1 MSAERD
7 DSVRAAADAVSA
19 GKATKETVDALL
31 GRPHPTADSAI
42 ERGPAT
48 PEDRFAELARL
59 TSAYMD
65 APEEAML
72 RRAFEFARD
81 AHAGQCRK
89 SGEPFIIHPIEV
101 GIILADLRMDAETIT
116 AALLHDTVEDT
127 DVTLDELRKK
137 FGEDVAL
144 MVDGVTKIGLVPLV
158 SKEEQQA
165 ENIRKILMAMSKD
178 IRVIIIKLADRLHNM
193 RTLAARPP
201 DKQRKTSLETMNF
214 YAPIAHR
221 LGMSDV
227 KEEMEDIAIHYLDP
241 YGCKEVEEQIALH
254 KEERDAFIDS
264 IKKRI
269 RERISDIK
277 PEPIIEGRVK
287 SIYSIYK
294 KVYVKNKRFDE
305 IYDIYAVRV
314 IVQSVIECY
323 NVLGVIHDMFRP
335 IPYRFKD
342 YIATP
347 KPNRYQSLH
356 TTVIGR
362 EGIPFEVQ
370 IRTVEMHN
378 TAQYGVAAHW
388 KYKAG
393 ISGNVSGEKRFD
405 WIRQLLE
412 RQQEADDVEAIADAI
427 KTDLSPDEVFVFT
440 PKGDVVALPT
450 GATVLDFAYHIHT
463 QVGNKMTGAKVG
475 GRMVS
480 FDYVVHTGEIVEILT
495 SGSPNYGPNRNWI
508 EIAKTTEA
516 KSKIRS
522 WFKKECREENIER
535 GREELEREFKRNN
548 IAITPELL
556 QTSASRQRLDSV
568 DDLYAAIGYGGV
580 SMAKIVQRIKED
592 QLRNHKEQQAIQA
605 AAENPMESISENNR
619 RSRKKGIIIEGM
631 ENCLVKFAQC
641 CNPLPGDPIIGFVTR
656 GFGVSIHKQD
666 CVNVVNNRDDPEN
679 KDRWLKATWAGVE
692 DSTYRATIDVIAE
705 DRITIFAD
713 ITTAI
718 AANHIPLQE
727 MNGHHLKNGNL
738 DLVVTV
744 EIAGVE
750 QLSNVMGRIQKIPGV
765 ISVER
770 TGKQ

>member
-1 MSAERD
+1 MTSQTGAAGTAVKTFEQLVEKIRASEKPYDLEKITQAYKVAEKAHEGQLRTSGD
-7 DSVRAAADAVSA
+7 PYITHPLAVASI
-19 GKATKETVDALL
+19 LL
-31 GRPHPTADSAI
+31 D
-42 ERGPAT
+42 
-48 PEDRFAELARL
+48 
-59 TSAYMD
+59 YCMD
-65 APEEAML
+65 T
-72 RRAFEFARD
+72 D
-81 AHAGQCRK
+81 
-89 SGEPFIIHPIEV
+89 
-101 GIILADLRMDAETIT
+101 TIC

-201 DKQRKTSLETMNF
+201 EKQRKTSLETMNF

-480 FDYVVHTGEIVEILT
+480 FDYVVYTGEIVEILT

-556 QTSASRQRLDSV
+556 QTFASRQRLDSV

-666 CVNVVNNRDDPEN
+666 CVNVVNNRDDPDN

>member
-1 MSAERD
+1 MTSQTGAAGTAVKTFEQLVEKIRASEKPYDLEKITQAYKVAEKAHEGQLRTSGD
-7 DSVRAAADAVSA
+7 PYITHPLAVASI
-19 GKATKETVDALL
+19 LL
-31 GRPHPTADSAI
+31 D
-42 ERGPAT
+42 
-48 PEDRFAELARL
+48 
-59 TSAYMD
+59 YCMD
-65 APEEAML
+65 T
-72 RRAFEFARD
+72 D
-81 AHAGQCRK
+81 
-89 SGEPFIIHPIEV
+89 
-101 GIILADLRMDAETIT
+101 TIC

-201 DKQRKTSLETMNF
+201 EKQRKTSLETMNF

-522 WFKKECREENIER
+522 
-535 GREELEREFKRNN
+535 
-548 IAITPELL
+548 
-556 QTSASRQRLDSV
+556 
-568 DDLYAAIGYGGV
+568 
-580 SMAKIVQRIKED
+580 
-592 QLRNHKEQQAIQA
+592 
-605 AAENPMESISENNR
+605 
-619 RSRKKGIIIEGM
+619 
-631 ENCLVKFAQC
+631 
-641 CNPLPGDPIIGFVTR
+641 
-656 GFGVSIHKQD
+656 
-666 CVNVVNNRDDPEN
+666 
-679 KDRWLKATWAGVE
+679 
-692 DSTYRATIDVIAE
+692 
-705 DRITIFAD
+705 
-713 ITTAI
+713 
-718 AANHIPLQE
+718 
-727 MNGHHLKNGNL
+727 
-738 DLVVTV
+738 
-744 EIAGVE
+744 
-750 QLSNVMGRIQKIPGV
+750 
-765 ISVER
+765 
-770 TGKQ
+770 

>member
-1 MSAERD
+1 MTSQTGAAGTAVKTFEQLVEKIRASEKPYDLEKITQAYKVAEKAHEGQLRTSGD
-7 DSVRAAADAVSA
+7 PYITHPLAVA
-19 GKATKETVDALL
+19 FILL
-31 GRPHPTADSAI
+31 D
-42 ERGPAT
+42 
-48 PEDRFAELARL
+48 
-59 TSAYMD
+59 YCMD
-65 APEEAML
+65 T
-72 RRAFEFARD
+72 D
-81 AHAGQCRK
+81 
-89 SGEPFIIHPIEV
+89 
-101 GIILADLRMDAETIT
+101 TIC

-201 DKQRKTSLETMNF
+201 EKQRKTSLETMNF

>member
-1 MSAERD
+1 MTSQTGAAGTAVKTFEQLVEKIRASEKPYDLEKITQAYKVAEKAHEGQLRTSGD
-7 DSVRAAADAVSA
+7 PYITHPLAVASI
-19 GKATKETVDALL
+19 LL
-31 GRPHPTADSAI
+31 D
-42 ERGPAT
+42 
-48 PEDRFAELARL
+48 
-59 TSAYMD
+59 YCMD
-65 APEEAML
+65 T
-72 RRAFEFARD
+72 D
-81 AHAGQCRK
+81 
-89 SGEPFIIHPIEV
+89 
-101 GIILADLRMDAETIT
+101 TIC

-201 DKQRKTSLETMNF
+201 EKQRKTSLETMNF

-412 RQQEADDVEAIADAI
+412 RQQEADDVETIADAI

>member
-1 MSAERD
+1 MGITDVTTIEELIAKVNSLDKQYDTEKIKKAYEVAD
-7 DSVRAAADAVSA
+7 KAHEGQVRTSGDKYITHPLAVASILLDYCMD
-19 GKATKETVDALL
+19 TDTV
-31 GRPHPTADSAI
+31 
-42 ERGPAT
+42 
-48 PEDRFAELARL
+48 
-59 TSAYMD
+59 
-65 APEEAML
+65 
-72 RRAFEFARD
+72 
-81 AHAGQCRK
+81 C
-89 SGEPFIIHPIEV
+89 
-101 GIILADLRMDAETIT
+101 
-116 AALLHDTVEDT
+116 AALLHDVVEDT
-127 DVTLDELRKK
+127 AVTLEELRKQ
-137 FGEDVAL
+137 FGDDVAL
-144 MVDGVTKIGLVPLV
+144 MVDGVTKIGLVPLN

-165 ENIRKILMAMSKD
+165 ENIRKIPMAMSKD

-193 RTLAARPP
+193 RTLGPRPP
-201 DKQRKTSLETMNF
+201 HKQRKTSLETMSI

-221 LGMSDV
+221 LGMNAI

-241 YGCKEVEEQIALH
+241 YGCSEVERLLDLH
-254 KEERDAFIDS
+254 KEERDNFIDT
-264 IKKRI
+264 IKFRI
-269 RERISDIK
+269 RERITDIK

-294 KVYVKNKRFDE
+294 KVYLKNKKFDE

-393 ISGNVSGEKRFD
+393 LKGNVAGEKRFD

-412 RQQEADDVEAIADAI
+412 RQQEADDVEQITDAI
-427 KTDLSPDEVFVFT
+427 KTDLAPDEVFVFS
-440 PKGDVVALPT
+440 PKGDVYSLPM
-450 GATVLDFAYHIHT
+450 GSTVIDFAYAIHT

-480 FDYVVHTGEIVEILT
+480 FDYQVKTGDIIEILT
-495 SGSPNYGPNRNWI
+495 SGSPGYGPNRNWLD
-508 EIAKTTEA
+508 IAKTTEA
-516 KSKIRS
+516 KGKIRS
-522 WFKKECREENIER
+522 WFKKERRDENIER

-548 IAITPELL
+548 IPLDEALL
-556 QTSASRQRLDSV
+556 IDAAHRQRLDKIE
-568 DDLYAAIGYGGV
+568 DLYAAIGYGGV
-580 SMAKIVQRIKED
+580 SLSKIIQRIKED
-592 QLRNHKEQQAIQA
+592 ELRRQKEHTPVRSAADSIQ
-605 AAENPMESISENNR
+605 ENNS
-619 RSRKKGIIIEGM
+619 RSRSKGIIIEGVD
-631 ENCLVKFAQC
+631 NCLVKFAQC

-666 CVNVVNNRDDPEN
+666 CINVINNMESADN
-679 KDRWLKATWAGVE
+679 KDRWIKASWAGVD
-692 DSTYRATIDVIAE
+692 DSTYRATVEVIAE
-705 DRITIFAD
+705 NKTSLLAD
-713 ITTAI
+713 VTMAI
-718 AANHIPLQE
+718 AANHIPVHE
-727 MNGHHLKNGNL
+727 MNMHRLKNGNT
-738 DLVVTV
+738 DLAITV

-750 QLSNVMGRIQKIPGV
+750 QLTNVMTRLKKIAGV

>member
-1 MSAERD
+1 MTSQTGAAGTAVKTFEQLVEKIRASEKPYDLEKITQAYKVAEKAHEGQLRTSGD
-7 DSVRAAADAVSA
+7 PYITHPLAVASI
-19 GKATKETVDALL
+19 LL
-31 GRPHPTADSAI
+31 D
-42 ERGPAT
+42 
-48 PEDRFAELARL
+48 
-59 TSAYMD
+59 YCMD
-65 APEEAML
+65 T
-72 RRAFEFARD
+72 D
-81 AHAGQCRK
+81 
-89 SGEPFIIHPIEV
+89 
-101 GIILADLRMDAETIT
+101 TIC

-201 DKQRKTSLETMNF
+201 EKQRKTSLETMNF

-323 NVLGVIHDMFRP
+323 NVLGVIHDMFQP

>member
-1 MSAERD
+1 MTSQTGAAGTAVKTFEQLVEKIRASEKPYDLEKITQAYKVAEKAHEGQLRTSGD
-7 DSVRAAADAVSA
+7 PYITHPLAVASI
-19 GKATKETVDALL
+19 LL
-31 GRPHPTADSAI
+31 D
-42 ERGPAT
+42 
-48 PEDRFAELARL
+48 
-59 TSAYMD
+59 YCMD
-65 APEEAML
+65 T
-72 RRAFEFARD
+72 D
-81 AHAGQCRK
+81 
-89 SGEPFIIHPIEV
+89 
-101 GIILADLRMDAETIT
+101 TIC

-201 DKQRKTSLETMNF
+201 EKQRKTSLETMNF

-656 GFGVSIHKQD
+656 GLGVSIHKQD

>member
-1 MSAERD
+1 MTSQTGAAGTAVKTFEQLVEKIRASEKPYDLEKITQAYKVAEKAHEGQLRTSGD
-7 DSVRAAADAVSA
+7 PYITHPLAVAAI
-19 GKATKETVDALL
+19 LL
-31 GRPHPTADSAI
+31 D
-42 ERGPAT
+42 
-48 PEDRFAELARL
+48 
-59 TSAYMD
+59 YCMD
-65 APEEAML
+65 T
-72 RRAFEFARD
+72 D
-81 AHAGQCRK
+81 
-89 SGEPFIIHPIEV
+89 
-101 GIILADLRMDAETIT
+101 TIC

-201 DKQRKTSLETMNF
+201 EKQRKTSLETMNF

-718 AANHIPLQE
+718 AVNHIPLQE

>member
-1 MSAERD
+1 MTSQTGAAGTAVKTFEQLVEKIRASEKPYDLEKITQAYKVAEKAHEGQLRTSGD
-7 DSVRAAADAVSA
+7 PYITHPLAVASI
-19 GKATKETVDALL
+19 LL
-31 GRPHPTADSAI
+31 D
-42 ERGPAT
+42 
-48 PEDRFAELARL
+48 
-59 TSAYMD
+59 YCMD
-65 APEEAML
+65 T
-72 RRAFEFARD
+72 D
-81 AHAGQCRK
+81 
-89 SGEPFIIHPIEV
+89 
-101 GIILADLRMDAETIT
+101 TIC
-116 AALLHDTVEDT
+116 AALLHDTVDDT

-201 DKQRKTSLETMNF
+201 EKQRKTSLETMNF

-605 AAENPMESISENNR
+605 AAENPMASISENNR

>member
-1 MSAERD
+1 MTSQTGAAGTAVKTFEQLVEKIRASEKPYDLEKITQAYKVAEKAHEGQLRTSGD
-7 DSVRAAADAVSA
+7 PYITHPLAVAAI
-19 GKATKETVDALL
+19 LL
-31 GRPHPTADSAI
+31 D
-42 ERGPAT
+42 
-48 PEDRFAELARL
+48 
-59 TSAYMD
+59 YCMD
-65 APEEAML
+65 T
-72 RRAFEFARD
+72 D
-81 AHAGQCRK
+81 
-89 SGEPFIIHPIEV
+89 
-101 GIILADLRMDAETIT
+101 TIC

-201 DKQRKTSLETMNF
+201 EKQRKTSLETMNF

-666 CVNVVNNRDDPEN
+666 CVNVVNNRDDPET

>member
-1 MSAERD
+1 MTSQTGTAGTAVKTFEQLVEKIRASEKPYDLEKITQAYKVAEKAHEGQLRTSGD
-7 DSVRAAADAVSA
+7 PYITHPLAVASI
-19 GKATKETVDALL
+19 LL
-31 GRPHPTADSAI
+31 D
-42 ERGPAT
+42 
-48 PEDRFAELARL
+48 
-59 TSAYMD
+59 YCMD
-65 APEEAML
+65 T
-72 RRAFEFARD
+72 D
-81 AHAGQCRK
+81 
-89 SGEPFIIHPIEV
+89 
-101 GIILADLRMDAETIT
+101 TIC

-201 DKQRKTSLETMNF
+201 EKQRKTSLETMNF

-666 CVNVVNNRDDPEN
+666 CVNVVNNRDDPDN

>member
-1 MSAERD
+1 MTSQTGAAGTAVKTFEQLVEKIRASEKPYDLEKITQAYKVAEKAHEGQLRTSGD
-7 DSVRAAADAVSA
+7 PYITHPLAVASI
-19 GKATKETVDALL
+19 LL
-31 GRPHPTADSAI
+31 D
-42 ERGPAT
+42 
-48 PEDRFAELARL
+48 
-59 TSAYMD
+59 YCMD
-65 APEEAML
+65 T
-72 RRAFEFARD
+72 D
-81 AHAGQCRK
+81 
-89 SGEPFIIHPIEV
+89 
-101 GIILADLRMDAETIT
+101 TIC

-201 DKQRKTSLETMNF
+201 EKQRKTSLETMNF

-727 MNGHHLKNGNL
+727 MNGQHLKNGNL

>member
-1 MSAERD
+1 MTSQTGAAGTVVKTFEQLVEKIRASEKPYDLEKITQAYKVAEKAHEGQLRTSGD
-7 DSVRAAADAVSA
+7 PYITHPLAVASI
-19 GKATKETVDALL
+19 LL
-31 GRPHPTADSAI
+31 D
-42 ERGPAT
+42 
-48 PEDRFAELARL
+48 
-59 TSAYMD
+59 YCMD
-65 APEEAML
+65 T
-72 RRAFEFARD
+72 D
-81 AHAGQCRK
+81 
-89 SGEPFIIHPIEV
+89 
-101 GIILADLRMDAETIT
+101 TIC

-201 DKQRKTSLETMNF
+201 EKQRKTSLETMNF

>member
-1 MSAERD
+1 MTSQTGAAGTAVKTFEQLVEKIRASEKPYDLEKITQAYKVAEKAHEGQLRTSGD
-7 DSVRAAADAVSA
+7 PYITHPLAVASI
-19 GKATKETVDALL
+19 LL
-31 GRPHPTADSAI
+31 D
-42 ERGPAT
+42 
-48 PEDRFAELARL
+48 
-59 TSAYMD
+59 YCMD
-65 APEEAML
+65 T
-72 RRAFEFARD
+72 D
-81 AHAGQCRK
+81 
-89 SGEPFIIHPIEV
+89 
-101 GIILADLRMDAETIT
+101 TIC

-201 DKQRKTSLETMNF
+201 EKQRKTSLETMNF

-522 WFKKECREENIER
+522 WFKKECREENIKR

>member
-1 MSAERD
+1 MTGSA
-7 DSVRAAADAVSA
+7 SSGAAGA
-19 GKATKETVDALL
+19 
-31 GRPHPTADSAI
+31 PAI
-42 ERGPAT
+42 T
-48 PEDRFAELARL
+48 
-59 TSAYMD
+59 T
-65 APEEAML
+65 
-72 RRAFEFARD
+72 FE
-81 AHAGQCRK
+81 Q
-89 SGEPFIIHPIEV
+89 
-101 GIILADLRMDAETIT
+101 LADKIKASEKAYDLNKIEQAYEVAEKAHEGQLRTSGDPYITHPLAVASILLDYCMDTDTIC
-116 AALLHDTVEDT
+116 AALLHDVVEDT
-127 DVTLDELRKK
+127 PVSLDELRKK
-137 FGEDVAL
+137 FGDDVAL
-144 MVDGVTKIGLVPLV
+144 LVDGVTKIGLVPLN
-158 SKEEQQA
+158 SKEEQHA

-193 RTLAARPP
+193 RTLGARPP
-201 DKQRKTSLETMNF
+201 QKQRKTSLETMNF

-269 RERISDIK
+269 RERITDIK

-412 RQQEADDVEAIADAI
+412 RQQEADDVEAITDAI
-427 KTDLSPDEVFVFT
+427 KTDLAPDEVFAFT
-440 PKGDVVALPT
+440 PKGDVIALPV
-450 GATVLDFAYHIHT
+450 GATVIDFAYSIHT

-480 FDYVVHTGEIVEILT
+480 FDYEVKTGDIVEILT
-495 SGSPNYGPNRNWI
+495 SGSPNYGPNRNWL

-522 WFKKECREENIER
+522 WFKKECRDENIVR
-535 GREELEREFKRNN
+535 GKEELEHEFKRNN
-548 IAITPELL
+548 IAIEPELL
-556 QTSASRQRLDSV
+556 QSTAQRQRLGSV

-580 SMAKIVQRIKED
+580 SLSKIIQRIKEE
-592 QLRNHKEQQAIQA
+592 QLRNHKEQQAVQTA
-605 AAENPMESISENNR
+605 AADPQENIAETNR
-619 RSRKKGIIIEGM
+619 RSRQKGIIIEGVD
-631 ENCLVKFAQC
+631 NCLVKFAQC

-666 CVNVVNNRDDPEN
+666 CINVINNMDNPDN
-679 KDRWLKATWAGVE
+679 KDRWIKASWAGVD
-692 DSTYRATIDVIAE
+692 DSTYRATIDVVAE

-718 AANHIPLQE
+718 ATNHIPLQE
-727 MNGHHLKNGNL
+727 LNAHHLKNGNMSL
-738 DLVVTV
+738 MVTV
-744 EIAGVE
+744 EIAGME
-750 QLSNVMGRIQKIPGV
+750 QLSNVMGRLQKIPGV

>member
-1 MSAERD
+1 MTSQTGAAGTAVKTFEQLVEKIRASEKPYDLEKITQAYKVAEKAHEGQLRTSGD
-7 DSVRAAADAVSA
+7 PYITHPLAVASI
-19 GKATKETVDALL
+19 LL
-31 GRPHPTADSAI
+31 D
-42 ERGPAT
+42 
-48 PEDRFAELARL
+48 
-59 TSAYMD
+59 YCMD
-65 APEEAML
+65 T
-72 RRAFEFARD
+72 D
-81 AHAGQCRK
+81 
-89 SGEPFIIHPIEV
+89 
-101 GIILADLRMDAETIT
+101 TIC

-201 DKQRKTSLETMNF
+201 EKQRKTSLETMNF

-254 KEERDAFIDS
+254 KEERDAFIES

>member
-1 MSAERD
+1 MTSQTGAAGMAVKTFEQLVEKIRASEKPYDLEKITQAYKVAEKAHEGQLRTSGD
-7 DSVRAAADAVSA
+7 PYITHPLAVASI
-19 GKATKETVDALL
+19 LL
-31 GRPHPTADSAI
+31 D
-42 ERGPAT
+42 
-48 PEDRFAELARL
+48 
-59 TSAYMD
+59 YCMD
-65 APEEAML
+65 T
-72 RRAFEFARD
+72 D
-81 AHAGQCRK
+81 
-89 SGEPFIIHPIEV
+89 
-101 GIILADLRMDAETIT
+101 TIC

-201 DKQRKTSLETMNF
+201 EKQRKTSLETMNF

-370 IRTVEMHN
+370 IRTVEMHH
-378 TAQYGVAAHW
+378 TAQYGVGAHW

>member
-1 MSAERD
+1 MTSQTGAAGTAVKTFEQLVEKIRASEKPYDLEKITQAYKVAEKAHEGQLRTSGD
-7 DSVRAAADAVSA
+7 PYITHPLAVASI
-19 GKATKETVDALL
+19 LL
-31 GRPHPTADSAI
+31 D
-42 ERGPAT
+42 
-48 PEDRFAELARL
+48 
-59 TSAYMD
+59 YCMD
-65 APEEAML
+65 T
-72 RRAFEFARD
+72 D
-81 AHAGQCRK
+81 
-89 SGEPFIIHPIEV
+89 
-101 GIILADLRMDAETIT
+101 TIC

-201 DKQRKTSLETMNF
+201 EKQRKTSLETMNF

-227 KEEMEDIAIHYLDP
+227 KEEMEDIAIHDLDP

>member
-1 MSAERD
+1 MTSQTGAAGTTVKTFEQLVEKIRASEKPYDLEKITQAYKVAEKAHEGQLRTSGD
-7 DSVRAAADAVSA
+7 PYITHPLAVASI
-19 GKATKETVDALL
+19 LL
-31 GRPHPTADSAI
+31 D
-42 ERGPAT
+42 
-48 PEDRFAELARL
+48 
-59 TSAYMD
+59 YCMD
-65 APEEAML
+65 T
-72 RRAFEFARD
+72 D
-81 AHAGQCRK
+81 
-89 SGEPFIIHPIEV
+89 
-101 GIILADLRMDAETIT
+101 TIC

-201 DKQRKTSLETMNF
+201 EKQRKTSLETMNF

>member
-1 MSAERD
+1 MAGAAIMTFEQLAEKIRVSEKPYD
-7 DSVRAAADAVSA
+7 LDKITQAYKVAEAAHEGQLRTSGDPYITHPLAVASI
-19 GKATKETVDALL
+19 LL
-31 GRPHPTADSAI
+31 D
-42 ERGPAT
+42 
-48 PEDRFAELARL
+48 
-59 TSAYMD
+59 YCMD
-65 APEEAML
+65 T
-72 RRAFEFARD
+72 D
-81 AHAGQCRK
+81 
-89 SGEPFIIHPIEV
+89 
-101 GIILADLRMDAETIT
+101 TICS
-116 AALLHDTVEDT
+116 ALLHDTVEDT
-127 DVTLDELRKK
+127 DITLEELRKK
-137 FGEDVAL
+137 FGDDVAV
-144 MVDGVTKIGLVPLV
+144 MVDGVTKIGLVPLNT
-158 SKEEQQA
+158 KEEQQA

-193 RTLAARPP
+193 RTLGARPP
-201 DKQRKTSLETMNF
+201 EKQRKTSLETMNF

-241 YGCKEVEEQIALH
+241 YGCQEVEEQIALH
-254 KEERDAFIDS
+254 KEERDAFIES

-269 RERISDIK
+269 RERITDIK

-287 SIYSIYK
+287 STYSIYK

-370 IRTVEMHN
+370 IRTFEMHN
-378 TAQYGVAAHW
+378 TAQYGIAAHW

-393 ISGNVSGEKRFD
+393 ISKNVAGEKRFD

-427 KTDLSPDEVFVFT
+427 KTDLAPDEVFAFT
-440 PKGDVVALPT
+440 PKGDVISLPL
-450 GATVLDFAYHIHT
+450 GSTVVDFAYNIHT
-463 QVGNKMTGAKVG
+463 QVGNRMTGAKVG

-480 FDYVVHTGEIVEILT
+480 FDYQIKTGDIVEILT
-495 SGSPNYGPNRNWI
+495 SNSANSHPNRNWLD
-508 EIAKTTEA
+508 IARTTEA

-522 WFKKECREENIER
+522 WFKKECRDENILR
-535 GREELEREFKRNN
+535 GRDELEHEFKRNG
-548 IAITPELL
+548 IAITLELL
-556 QTSASRQRLDSV
+556 QSITQRQRLSTV

-580 SMAKIVQRIKED
+580 AMSKIVQRIKEE
-592 QLRNHKEQQAIQA
+592 QLRNHKEQQAAIQVA
-605 AAENPMESISENNR
+605 SANPSDAISENNR
-619 RSRKKGIIIEGM
+619 RSRSKGIIIEGVD
-631 ENCLVKFAQC
+631 NCLVKFAQC

-656 GFGVSIHKQD
+656 GFGVSVHKQD
-666 CVNVVNNRDDPEN
+666 CVNVVNNMDNPDN
-679 KDRWLKATWAGVE
+679 KDRWIKASWAGID

-713 ITTAI
+713 ITTTI
-718 AANHIPLQE
+718 AANHIPLHE
-727 MNGHHLKNGNL
+727 MNAHHLKNGNMS
-738 DLVVTV
+738 LVVTV
-744 EIAGVE
+744 EIAGME
-750 QLSNVMGRIQKIPGV
+750 QLSGVMSRLQKLPGV

>member
-1 MSAERD
+1 MTSQTGAAGTAVKTFEQLVEKIRASEKPYDLEKITQAYKVAEKAHEGQLRTSGD
-7 DSVRAAADAVSA
+7 PYITHPLAVASI
-19 GKATKETVDALL
+19 LL
-31 GRPHPTADSAI
+31 D
-42 ERGPAT
+42 
-48 PEDRFAELARL
+48 
-59 TSAYMD
+59 YCMD
-65 APEEAML
+65 T
-72 RRAFEFARD
+72 D
-81 AHAGQCRK
+81 
-89 SGEPFIIHPIEV
+89 
-101 GIILADLRMDAETIT
+101 TIC

-201 DKQRKTSLETMNF
+201 EKQRKTSLETMNF

-516 KSKIRS
+516 ESKIRS

-556 QTSASRQRLDSV
+556 QTFASRQRLDSV

>member
-1 MSAERD
+1 MDTTTCCKTIEELMEKIEASEKQYDTDKIMRAYQLAEQAHEGQ
-7 DSVRAAADAVSA
+7 VRSSGEKYITHPLAVASI
-19 GKATKETVDALL
+19 LL
-31 GRPHPTADSAI
+31 G
-42 ERGPAT
+42 
-48 PEDRFAELARL
+48 
-59 TSAYMD
+59 YCMD
-65 APEEAML
+65 T
-72 RRAFEFARD
+72 D
-81 AHAGQCRK
+81 
-89 SGEPFIIHPIEV
+89 
-101 GIILADLRMDAETIT
+101 TIC
-116 AALLHDTVEDT
+116 AALLHDVVEDT
-127 DVTLDELRKK
+127 EVTLDDLKKK

-144 MVDGVTKIGLVPLV
+144 LVDGVTKIGQVPLN

-193 RTLAARPP
+193 RTLYARPAH
-201 DKQRKTSLETMNF
+201 KQLKTSLETMNY

-241 YGCKEVEEQIALH
+241 YGCQEVERQLDIH
-254 KEERDAFIDS
+254 KEERDTFIDT
-264 IKKRI
+264 IIARI
-269 RERISDIK
+269 RERITDIK

-356 TTVIGR
+356 TTVIGH

-378 TAQYGVAAHW
+378 TAQYGIAAHW

-393 ISGNVSGEKRFD
+393 LKGNVAGEKRFD

-412 RQQEADDVEAIADAI
+412 RQQEADDVEQLTDAI
-427 KTDLSPDEVFVFT
+427 KTDLAADEVFVFS
-440 PKGDVVALPT
+440 PKGDVFSLPL
-450 GATVLDFAYHIHT
+450 GATVIDFAYAIHT

-480 FDYVVHTGEIVEILT
+480 FDYQVKTGDIIEILT
-495 SGSPNYGPNRNWI
+495 SGSPTYGPNRNWL
-508 EIAKTTEA
+508 EIANTNEA

-522 WFKKECREENIER
+522 WFKKERRDENIQR
-535 GREELEREFKRNN
+535 GRELFESELRRNG
-548 IAITPELL
+548 IEMTPELL
-556 QTSASRQRLDSV
+556 AESARRQRLDSG
-568 DDLYAAIGYGGV
+568 DDLLAAIGYGGV
-580 SMAKIVQRIKED
+580 SLQKIMQRIKDDE
-592 QLRNHKEQQAIQA
+592 LRLAKTA
-605 AAENPMESISENNR
+605 AAQPQTTEEINATIEATNN
-619 RSRKKGIIIEGM
+619 RSRKKGIIVEGVDNM
-631 ENCLVKFAQC
+631 LVKFAHC
-641 CNPLPGDPIIGFVTR
+641 CSPLPGDPIIGFITR
-656 GFGVSIHKQD
+656 GAGVSIHKQD
-666 CVNVVNNRDDPEN
+666 CINVINNRDVPEN
-679 KDRWLKATWAGVE
+679 RDRWINATWASTD
-692 DSTYRATIDVIAE
+692 DSTYRTTLDIITEQKSSVI
-705 DRITIFAD
+705 AD
-713 ITTAI
+713 ITMAI
-718 AANHIPLQE
+718 AANRIPLHE
-727 MNGHHLKNGNL
+727 MNMHQLKNGNTNL
-738 DLVVTV
+738 IITI

-750 QLSNVMGRIQKIPGV
+750 QLGNIMNRIQKINGV

-770 TGKQ
+770 TGRL

>member
-1 MSAERD
+1 MTSQTGAAGTAVKTFEQLVEKIRASEKPYDLEKITQAYKVAEKAHEGQLRTSGD
-7 DSVRAAADAVSA
+7 PYITHPLAVASI
-19 GKATKETVDALL
+19 LL
-31 GRPHPTADSAI
+31 D
-42 ERGPAT
+42 
-48 PEDRFAELARL
+48 
-59 TSAYMD
+59 YCMD
-65 APEEAML
+65 T
-72 RRAFEFARD
+72 D
-81 AHAGQCRK
+81 
-89 SGEPFIIHPIEV
+89 
-101 GIILADLRMDAETIT
+101 TIC

-201 DKQRKTSLETMNF
+201 EKQRKTSLETMNF

-393 ISGNVSGEKRFD
+393 ISGNVSGEKRLD